1 MAAARAKV
9 LEYARDEYANKRE
22 ALPLVRRDSRLG
34 WEPSMDYIGGEDQ
47 ILWNLRNM
55 ERLYG
60 IDPAMP

>member
-1 MAAARAKV
+1 MTTYYEDENIRIRSMVPEDAKV
-9 LEYARDEYANKRE
+9 IFDTYQSY
-22 ALPLVRRDSRLG
+22 G